1 MFVVPF
7 HKKVM
12 TKEKQFIQMIEEDK
26 EQLYRIAFSYMK
38 NEHDALEVV
47 QETVCK
53 AYENLSKL
61 REIDYMKTWF
71 TRILINTALQ
81 MIRQRNRIQLDDF
94 TGQNLADHVDDVSQM
109 ENRLDLMQS
118 LDTLGDQEKMV
129 VILGYFEDYKLEE
142 VSQAVELPLNTT
154 KSILYRALKKM
165 KINFEEEV

>member
-81 MIRQRNRIQLDDF
+81 MIRQRKRIQLDDF

-129 VILGYFEDYKLEE
+129 VILRYFEDYKLEE

>member
-129 VILGYFEDYKLEE
+129 VILRYFEDYKLEE

>member
-26 EQLYRIAFSYMK
+26 EQLYRIAFTYMK

-129 VILGYFEDYKLEE
+129 VIIRYFEDYKLEE

-154 KSILYRALKKM
+154 KRILYRALKKM
-165 KINFEEEV
+165 KINYEEEV